1 MKDPTLNV
9 LRDGVEVC
17 AEVIRLRLVARRMA
31 LDVSVDDRGNVR
43 TEGAHD
49 SRRSVALPE
58 GWLVGRYTKR
68 ATLEDLAV
76 DLHARIKEINAASA
90 AIGGV

>member
-1 MKDPTLNV
+1 MGAAMKDPTLNV

-76 DLHARIKEINAASA
+76 DLHARIEEIQA
-90 AIGGV
+90 